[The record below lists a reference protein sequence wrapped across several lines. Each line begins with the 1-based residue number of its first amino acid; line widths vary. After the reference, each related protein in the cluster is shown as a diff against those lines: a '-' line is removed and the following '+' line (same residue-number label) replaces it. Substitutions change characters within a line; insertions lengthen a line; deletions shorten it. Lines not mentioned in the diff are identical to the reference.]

1 MLRIRDYRTE
11 VFSGGGL
18 CRRTRTY
25 GSVGIPKN
33 KPVRRVDAKVAGFT
47 ELEYKG
53 HLSMDE
59 TLKTNLCGYFHMTHA
74 AVPDLTSG
82 SAIISAGAVTGF
94 DGDKSL
100 LDYSM
105 TKGGIHAFTKSR

>member
-1 MLRIRDYRTE
+1 
-11 VFSGGGL
+11 
-18 CRRTRTY
+18 
-25 GSVGIPKN
+25 
-33 KPVRRVDAKVAGFT
+33 
-47 ELEYKG
+47 
-53 HLSMDE
+53 MDE
-59 TLKTNLCGYFHMTHA
+59 TLKTNLCGYFHMTHT

-82 SAIISAGAVTGF
+82 SAIINAGAVTGF